1 MFSRN
6 SEFFF
11 SVLEMNKEGNFII
24 SVRISGIDEEPLD
37 GIFIV
42 LDGVSDIF
50 LEGLTLDIVRIGSSD
65 KVITFNSHE

>member
-1 MFSRN
+1 MSSWN
-6 SEFFF
+6 SEFFV
-11 SVLEMNKEGNFII
+11 SVLEMNKEGNFLI